1 MKTFRY
7 LTLIASAVTLTLLA
21 IGTANALIEFNAL
34 NMVFEEPGVLLL
46 SYYQTLGEL
55 GLNYDWFA
63 NYGPLACL
71 GLLVTLLV
79 ASLP

>member
-21 IGTANALIEFNAL
+21 IGTANSLIEFNAL
-34 NMVFEEPGVLLL
+34 HMVWEEPGVLLL
-46 SYYQTLGEL
+46 SYYQTLGEM

-63 NYGPLACL
+63 NYGPLAVV
-71 GLLVTLLV
+71 GLIAALFV